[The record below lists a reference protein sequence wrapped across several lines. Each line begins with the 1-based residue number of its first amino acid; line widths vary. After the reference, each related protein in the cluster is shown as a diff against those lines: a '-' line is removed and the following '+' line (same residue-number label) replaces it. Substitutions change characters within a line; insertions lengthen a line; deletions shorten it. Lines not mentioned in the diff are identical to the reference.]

1 MSREELIRVEMTE
14 DDLIRLE
21 KRGKRQGYLDA
32 GWPKEKKKKKGG
44 VLSAKISFWE
54 LFWRDNM
61 KGFLF
66 LVSEELLDPF
76 LVMFMLQKLFL
87 KMYLDFKDGET
98 DENIADLI

>member
-1 MSREELIRVEMTE
+1 MIE
-14 DDLIRLE
+14 
-21 KRGKRQGYLDA
+21 
-32 GWPKEKKKKKGG
+32 
-44 VLSAKISFWE
+44 
-54 LFWRDNM
+54 
-61 KGFLF
+61 GFLF